1 MNTKGI
7 YIKLLAAGAVI
18 LAGTIAT
25 PEMSAG
31 GFMLYE
37 GEIPTADS
45 QKCEYLA
52 YVDGELVVKVDEAK
66 LNTQK
71 AIEYQAFLDDTN
83 EKMTL
88 DYEPEDGEDM
98 AALKAARKEAKAFL
112 KAYRA
117 A

>member
-1 MNTKGI
+1 MQGI
-7 YIKLLAAGAVI
+7 YIKVLMGAVI

-25 PEMSAG
+25 KEMSAD
-31 GFMLYE
+31 GFFLYE

-52 YVDGELVVKVDEAK
+52 YEDGKLVVKVDETR
-66 LNTQK
+66 LNAQK
-71 AIEYQAFLDDTN
+71 AAEYQAFLDDTN

-98 AALKAARKEAKAFL
+98 AAVKAARKEAKAFL
-112 KAYRA
+112 KTYKA